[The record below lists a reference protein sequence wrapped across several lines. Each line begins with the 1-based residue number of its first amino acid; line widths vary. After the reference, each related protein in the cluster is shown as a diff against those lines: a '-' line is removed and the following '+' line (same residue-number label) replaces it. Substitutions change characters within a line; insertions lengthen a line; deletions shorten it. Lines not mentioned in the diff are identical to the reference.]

1 MNTIQD
7 YINSGILE
15 LYVLGMT
22 TDEKN
27 IEVTKLAAENIEIKN
42 EIDAIENALQLTA
55 EASAP
60 EISPATKAMIMA
72 TIDYTERLK
81 NGEEYTMAPLL
92 SKDSKIEDFKTWINR
107 SNMQVSE
114 DFESIDAKIISASP
128 EVKTII
134 VWLKHGAPIEVHD
147 NEYEHFLIVEGTCNI
162 TIGNDI
168 HSLVSGDY
176 LSIPLYIG
184 HSVTVTSDIACK
196 IILQRVAA

>member
-1 MNTIQD
+1 MTTIKN

-22 TDEKN
+22 SDEEN
-27 IEVTKLAAENIEIKN
+27 IEVTRLAAENIEIKN

-55 EASAP
+55 EASTP

-81 NGEEYTMAPLL
+81 NGEEYVLAPLL
-92 SKDSKIEDFKTWINR
+92 SKNSKIDDFKTWLNR
-107 SNMQVSE
+107 PNMQIPD
-114 DFESIDAKIISASP
+114 DFESVDAKIISANP
-128 EVKTII
+128 EVKTLI
-134 VWLKHGAPIEVHD
+134 VWLKHGAPMEVHD
-147 NEYEHFLIVEGTCNI
+147 IEYEHFLIVEGTCTI

-168 HSLVSGDY
+168 HNLVSGDY

-184 HSVTVTSDIACK
+184 HSVKVTSAITCK